1 MKKWLALLL
10 AMMMAFALAACGNTP
25 KSEEFTRGTWDG
37 NIYKNDSLGLV
48 VTIPEGWYI
57 ATDDDLEAIMC
68 LAKEMASQMNIS
80 EEPLTEQLHSE
91 MMAISS
97 DNKTNITIAVN
108 DIDLESGKD
117 YDEKAYI
124 TDRIDWLQKQ
134 GNTIGEE
141 SSVTINGR
149 NYFVLPTF
157 VPQFEMNQDYLITK
171 IGSRMVS
178 VVLSYSLDSTD
189 FDTMLAMLGG
199 K

>member
-1 MKKWLALLL
+1 M
-10 AMMMAFALAACGNTP
+10 
-25 KSEEFTRGTWDG
+25 
-37 NIYKNDSLGLV
+37 
-48 VTIPEGWYI
+48 TIPEGWYI

-97 DNKTNITIAVN
+97 DNKTNITITVN